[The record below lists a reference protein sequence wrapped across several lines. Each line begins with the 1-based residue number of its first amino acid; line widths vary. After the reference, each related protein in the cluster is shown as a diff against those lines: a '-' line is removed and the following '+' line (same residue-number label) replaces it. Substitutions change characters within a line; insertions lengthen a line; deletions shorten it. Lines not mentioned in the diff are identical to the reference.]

1 MKSFGDNRGF
11 IKRFTTYYTDF
22 WNYPDV
28 IPPVLIIVIIIADT
42 VVRDGKRPGMDNF
55 RITL

>member
-1 MKSFGDNRGF
+1 MFGEDSSFL
-11 IKRFTTYYTDF
+11 KRFAKYYTDF

-28 IPPVLIIVIIIADT
+28 IPPILIIVIIIADT
-42 VVRDGKRPGMDNF
+42 LVRDGKRDGMDNF